1 MEIEYE
7 NEEQP
12 FEDELYDEL
21 DDDWIKLIE
30 EEEKEYTSF
39 YRESNDMI
47 KIFFTYVNSFNK
59 IYYIKKEIVPLN
71 EGYLNREILINLLKK
86 NKIHRN
92 INHDIISVLQYNI
105 DLEPENVIKY
115 LKQNEFD
122 KENFLTI
129 RSDFN
134 DIYWLIRS
142 ICEYDISITYDDDI
156 GHLIYLASR
165 YVISDYAEWIFDNR
179 DDI

>member
-7 NEEQP
+7 NEDQP
-12 FEDELYDEL
+12 FEDEL

-30 EEEKEYTSF
+30 EEEKEYTGF

-47 KIFFTYVNSFNK
+47 KIFFMYVNSSNK

-92 INHDIISVLQYNI
+92 INHDIISILQYNI

-134 DIYWLIRS
+134 DIYWKDSVSLFKDLNSLHILFYEKNKKNKKQTKKVYIKKKS
-142 ICEYDISITYDDDI
+142 KTK
-156 GHLIYLASR
+156 
-165 YVISDYAEWIFDNR
+165 FNR
-179 DDI
+179 TVKRT